1 MPVLIQR
8 VAHALLFPEKFIRVA
23 AIGIG
28 NTGSVNAYI
37 RPACIG
43 STKCPSQQS

>member
-23 AIGIG
+23 AIGIRNPG
-28 NTGSVNAYI
+28 RVNANI
-37 RPACIG
+37 RPA
-43 STKCPSQQS
+43 